1 MTPTLGAVF
10 GLAAV
15 GAPRIAAALPLPR
28 GLAEL
33 GLLVLAAGVGAATT
47 LSPFVGCALAAG
59 AAVSAAPHSPL
70 RATLAAHAPGWRCPP
85 PPRRRP
91 PPPRPR
97 RLAPPPPPAR

>member
-33 GLLVLAAGVGAATT
+33 GLLVLAAGGGAAPTA
-47 LSPFVGCALAAG
+47 SPFVVCALAAG
-59 AAVSAAPHSPL
+59 AAVRAAPHSPL
-70 RATLAAHAPGWRCPP
+70 RATLAAHAPGWRSLLPP
-85 PPRRRP
+85 GAGLSPAVPSVSPPG
-91 PPPRPR
+91 
-97 RLAPPPPPAR
+97 